1 MKRQVIYNYKKEN
14 VDYSILTDYLVK
26 KLGERL
32 NEEIQEQYSI
42 VK

>member
-32 NEEIQEQYSI
+32 NEEIQE
-42 VK
+42 